1 MNALAS
7 LMDMLVWLFKLYVGD
22 LLSKTTLNSKSKKEL
37 STFLLW
43 VKVFRFMI
51 YTILFQLSYGS

>member
-22 LLSKTTLNSKSKKEL
+22 LLSKTTLNGKSKKEL

-43 VKVFRFMI
+43 VKVFRFII